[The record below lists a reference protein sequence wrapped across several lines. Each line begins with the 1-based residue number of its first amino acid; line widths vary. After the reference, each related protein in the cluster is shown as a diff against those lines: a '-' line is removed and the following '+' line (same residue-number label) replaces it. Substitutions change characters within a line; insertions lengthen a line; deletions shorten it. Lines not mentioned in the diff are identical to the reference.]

1 MRNRRNNC
9 ERGAIPPV
17 GETPRRYS
25 RAMAEPPKMA
35 RPTETGRARFDALVD
50 ELKNEL
56 DIVGAS
62 MFGMPSIK
70 RRGGKAFAGLCGD
83 DMVFK
88 LEGDAQATALALAG
102 AHLFEPMAGR
112 PMKAW
117 VQVPPTHET
126 QWADLARKAEA
137 GLEG

>member
-1 MRNRRNNC
+1 M
-9 ERGAIPPV
+9 APP
-17 GETPRRYS
+17 TQ
-25 RAMAEPPKMA
+25 A
-35 RPTETGRARFDALVD
+35 GRARFDALVD
-50 ELKNEL
+50 ELKGEL

-70 RRGGKAFAGLCGD
+70 RRGGKAFAGLYGE

-88 LEGDAQATALALAG
+88 LVGDTHATALALEG
-102 AHLFEPMAGR
+102 AHVFEPMAGR

-126 QWADLARKAEA
+126 QWADLARKAET

>member
-1 MRNRRNNC
+1 M
-9 ERGAIPPV
+9 
-17 GETPRRYS
+17 
-25 RAMAEPPKMA
+25 MA
-35 RPTETGRARFDALVD
+35 RPSAAGRARFDGLVE
-50 ELKNEL
+50 ELKSDL

-62 MFGMPSIK
+62 MFGMPSMK
-70 RRGGKAFAGLCGD
+70 RRAGKAFAGLYGE

-88 LEGDAQATALALAG
+88 LEGEQHAAALALEG
-102 AHLFEPMAGR
+102 AHLFEPMEGR

-137 GLEG
+137 GLKS

>member
-1 MRNRRNNC
+1 MTQ
-9 ERGAIPPV
+9 PP
-17 GETPRRYS
+17 T
-25 RAMAEPPKMA
+25 MAQPSQA
-35 RPTETGRARFDALVD
+35 GRARFDQLLD
-50 ELKNEL
+50 ELSSEL

-62 MFGMPSIK
+62 MFGMPSMK
-70 RRGGKAFAGLCGD
+70 RRGGKAFAGLYGE

-88 LEGDAQATALALAG
+88 LEGEAHTAALVLEG

-137 GLEG
+137 CLKS

>member
-1 MRNRRNNC
+1 
-9 ERGAIPPV
+9 
-17 GETPRRYS
+17 
-25 RAMAEPPKMA
+25 MAGPPKMA
-35 RPTETGRARFDALVD
+35 QPTEAGRARFDVLVD
-50 ELKNEL
+50 ELKSEL
-56 DIVGAS
+56 DVVGAS

-70 RRGGKAFAGLCGD
+70 RRGGTAFAGLCGD

-88 LEGDAQATALALAG
+88 LEGDAHTTALALAG

-126 QWADLARKAEA
+126 QWPDLARKAEA
-137 GLEG
+137 GLGA

>member
-1 MRNRRNNC
+1 
-9 ERGAIPPV
+9 
-17 GETPRRYS
+17 
-25 RAMAEPPKMA
+25 MA
-35 RPTETGRARFDALVD
+35 RPSEARRVRFDALVG
-50 ELKNEL
+50 ELKNEM
-56 DIVGAS
+56 DILGAS

-70 RRGGKAFAGLCGD
+70 RRGGKTFAGLYGQ

-88 LEGDAQATALALAG
+88 LDGEAHAAALALEG
-102 AHLFEPMAGR
+102 SHLFEPMEGR

-137 GLEG
+137 GLTD

>member
-1 MRNRRNNC
+1 M
-9 ERGAIPPV
+9 
-17 GETPRRYS
+17 T
-25 RAMAEPPKMA
+25 EPPKMA
-35 RPTETGRARFDALVD
+35 QPSEARRQLFDALVG
-50 ELKNEL
+50 ELKNER

-70 RRGGKAFAGLCGD
+70 RREGKAFAGLYGE

-88 LEGDAQATALALAG
+88 LEGEAHSTALALEG
-102 AHLFEPMAGR
+102 SHLFEPMEGR

-137 GLEG
+137 GLRD

>member
-1 MRNRRNNC
+1 M
-9 ERGAIPPV
+9 
-17 GETPRRYS
+17 T
-25 RAMAEPPKMA
+25 EPPKMA
-35 RPTETGRARFDALVD
+35 QPTEDGRARFDALVD

-70 RRGGKAFAGLCGD
+70 RRGGKAFAGLYGD

-88 LEGDAQATALALAG
+88 LDGDTHATALALEG

-126 QWADLARKAEA
+126 QWADLARKAA
-137 GLEG
+137 ASLEG

>member
-1 MRNRRNNC
+1 M
-9 ERGAIPPV
+9 
-17 GETPRRYS
+17 T
-25 RAMAEPPKMA
+25 EPPKMA
-35 RPTETGRARFDALVD
+35 QPTEAGRARFDALVE
-50 ELKNEL
+50 ELRNEL

-70 RRGGKAFAGLCGD
+70 RRGGKAFAGLYGD

-88 LEGDAQATALALAG
+88 LEGDAHAKALALEG

-117 VQVPPTHET
+117 IQVPPTHET

-137 GLEG
+137 ALIG

>member
-1 MRNRRNNC
+1 M
-9 ERGAIPPV
+9 
-17 GETPRRYS
+17 TQ
-25 RAMAEPPKMA
+25 PPKVVQPSEA
-35 RPTETGRARFDALVD
+35 GIARFDVLVD

-70 RRGGKAFAGLCGD
+70 RRGGKAFAGLYGE

-88 LEGDAQATALALAG
+88 LQGDAHATALSLEG
-102 AHLFEPMAGR
+102 AHPFEPMAGR

-126 QWADLARKAEA
+126 QWADLAREAEA
-137 GLEG
+137 GLDG

>member
-1 MRNRRNNC
+1 MTQP
-9 ERGAIPPV
+9 PPV
-17 GETPRRYS
+17 VQPSE
-25 RAMAEPPKMA
+25 A
-35 RPTETGRARFDALVD
+35 GRARFDALVG

-62 MFGMPSIK
+62 MFGMPSMK
-70 RRGGKAFAGLCGD
+70 RRGGKAFAGLYGE

-88 LEGDAQATALALAG
+88 LQGDAHEGALALKG

-126 QWADLARKAEA
+126 HWADLARKAEA
-137 GLEG
+137 GLES

>member
-1 MRNRRNNC
+1 M
-9 ERGAIPPV
+9 
-17 GETPRRYS
+17 T
-25 RAMAEPPKMA
+25 EPSKMA
-35 RPTETGRARFDALVD
+35 TPSAAGRARLDAVVD

-70 RRGGKAFAGLCGD
+70 RRGGKVFAGLYGD

-88 LEGDAQATALALAG
+88 LEGDARASALALEG

-112 PMKAW
+112 PIKAW

-126 QWADLARKAEA
+126 QWAELARNAEA
-137 GLEG
+137 GLRS